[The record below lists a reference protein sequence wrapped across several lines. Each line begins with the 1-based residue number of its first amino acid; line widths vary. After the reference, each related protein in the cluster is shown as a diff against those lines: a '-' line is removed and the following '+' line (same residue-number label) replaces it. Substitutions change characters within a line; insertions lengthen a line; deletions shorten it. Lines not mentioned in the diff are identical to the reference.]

1 MFSDEQ
7 LSCSTILQLKQ
18 IDRLPKKLLVC
29 FEVSMLPQAY

>member
-18 IDRLPKKLLVC
+18 IDHLPKKLL
-29 FEVSMLPQAY
+29 FSF